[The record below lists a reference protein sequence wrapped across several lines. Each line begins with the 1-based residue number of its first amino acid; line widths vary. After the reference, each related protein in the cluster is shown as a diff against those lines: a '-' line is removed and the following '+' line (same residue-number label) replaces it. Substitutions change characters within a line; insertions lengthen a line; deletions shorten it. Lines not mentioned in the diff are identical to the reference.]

1 MNPMMLGTASPEEM
15 AQQQQQQ
22 ALVDA
27 LRQQSTFNPAQAQQ
41 LAPQQAPA
49 GDASG
54 GLAGGLGNMVGQGA
68 NWLGNNMS
76 TANKYGT
83 NVGSQ
88 QTNMLQAQDAA
99 FL

>member
-15 AQQQQQQ
+15 AQQRQQQM
-22 ALVDA
+22 LVDA
-27 LRQQSTFNPAQAQQ
+27 LRQQSTFNPAQGQQ
-41 LAPQQAPA
+41 MAPQQAPA
-49 GDASG
+49 GDANS

-68 NWLGNNMS
+68 NWLNGNVG

-83 NVGSQ
+83 NIGAQ